1 MNLVCE
7 LLVGLAAGGHIST
20 WGMYKDSI
28 HEGFTVP
35 RYLRSTFVGLFWAP
49 VVARI
54 VGIDATT
61 AAGIV
66 ILFGLTY
73 ALERATT
80 EFWKTFIRDED
91 QSKYFIPMQFHVF
104 GHVPRNRLLRLV
116 VGLGYVAVA
125 FGLLRVAQLVQPAP
139 GTEGPLWQILLI
151 ASIGGWYSACGGAFK
166 DAPIEGFEWFKFFRS
181 PGSAM
186 LYGFLVSRFT
196 NSYVLITLCA
206 IGYTVATLETWKTF
220 FFPSKP
226 RGKFAGKPI
235 THPRMLETRQKFIPV
250 YVAIWIGIVTSFTVA
265 FLRLGT
271 EMPLG

>member
-1 MNLVCE
+1 MCPATASCVLSWGWDTSPWRSVCS
-7 LLVGLAAGGHIST
+7 G
-20 WGMYKDSI
+20 W
-28 HEGFTVP
+28 
-35 RYLRSTFVGLFWAP
+35 RSWC
-49 VVARI
+49 
-54 VGIDATT
+54 
-61 AAGIV
+61 
-66 ILFGLTY
+66 
-73 ALERATT
+73 
-80 EFWKTFIRDED
+80 
-91 QSKYFIPMQFHVF
+91 S
-104 GHVPRNRLLRLV
+104 
-116 VGLGYVAVA
+116 
-125 FGLLRVAQLVQPAP
+125 PAP